1 MQGILRSN
9 YKLVEEYINKLQ
21 AENLTNQYCPYYETI
36 FQHKETLYDIY
47 KNYRETFEQMT
58 MIVKQFEEHK
68 QSVKRLIIMQK
79 NKKKEM
85 LKVSSTSIKPLVQN
99 TQKVVLQQEIK

>member
-1 MQGILRSN
+1 MQGILRSH
-9 YKLVEEYINKLQ
+9 YKTVEEYLNKLQ
-21 AENLTNQYCPYYETI
+21 EENLANQYCPYYETI
-36 FQHKETLYDIY
+36 FEHKAKLYDIY

-85 LKVSSTSIKPLVQN
+85 QKLSANSSKSFVVSKEKVIL
-99 TQKVVLQQEIK
+99 E